1 LDGSTRVLRRLY
13 NWTMSLA
20 AHPHAIWAMFA
31 IAFFESSVFPI
42 PPDVLLI
49 AMVLAAP
56 TNAWRIAL
64 VCSLGSFLG
73 GYFGYGIGYFLYES
87 VGTSIVAFY
96 GYEAAFEEFRKLYIE
111 WGFWIVSMA
120 GFTPFPYK
128 VITIASGTVNLD
140 PIMFG
145 IASAI
150 SRTARFFLVAALLRN
165 FGGPIRAFIER
176 YLGLLTILFFVLL
189 FGGFLVIKWLA

>member
-1 LDGSTRVLRRLY
+1 MLRRLY

-31 IAFFESSVFPI
+31 IAFVESSVFPI

-56 TNAWRIAL
+56 TSAWRIAL
-64 VCSLGSFLG
+64 VCSVGSLLG

-87 VGTSIVAFY
+87 VGASIIAFY
-96 GYEAAFEEFRKLYIE
+96 GYEVAFEDFRRLYTE

-140 PIMFG
+140 PALFG
-145 IASAI
+145 AASAV
-150 SRTARFFLVAALLRN
+150 SRTARFFLVAALLRK
-165 FGGPIRAFIER
+165 FGTPIRGFIER
-176 YLGLLTILFFVLL
+176 YLGLLTSLFFALL
-189 FGGFLVIKWLA
+189 FGGFLVIKLMA

>member
-1 LDGSTRVLRRLY
+1 MLRRLY

-20 AHPHAIWAMFA
+20 AHPHALWVMFA
-31 IAFFESSVFPI
+31 IAFVESSVFPI

-56 TNAWRIAL
+56 TSAWRIAL
-64 VCSLGSFLG
+64 VCSLGSLLG
-73 GYFGYGIGYFLYES
+73 GYLGYGIGYFLYES
-87 VGTSIVAFY
+87 VGASIVALY
-96 GYEAAFEEFRKLYIE
+96 GYETAFEEFRQLYTE

-128 VITIASGTVNLD
+128 VITIASGTVSLD
-140 PIMFG
+140 PVMFG

-150 SRTARFFLVAALLRN
+150 SRSARFFLVAALLYK
-165 FGGPIRAFIER
+165 FGAPIRAFIER
-176 YLGLLTILFFVLL
+176 YLGILTTIFFILL
-189 FGGFLVIKWLA
+189 FGGFLVIKWMA

>member
-1 LDGSTRVLRRLY
+1 MLRRLY

-20 AHPHAIWAMFA
+20 AHPHALWVMFA
-31 IAFFESSVFPI
+31 IAFVESSVFPI

-56 TNAWRIAL
+56 TSAWRIAL
-64 VCSLGSFLG
+64 VCSLGSLLG
-73 GYFGYGIGYFLYES
+73 GYLGYGIGYFLYES
-87 VGTSIVAFY
+87 VGASIVALY
-96 GYEAAFEEFRKLYIE
+96 GYETAFEEFRQLYTE

-128 VITIASGTVNLD
+128 VITIASGTVSLD
-140 PIMFG
+140 PVMFG

-150 SRTARFFLVAALLRN
+150 SRSARFFLVAALLYK
-165 FGGPIRAFIER
+165 FGAPIRAFIER
-176 YLGLLTILFFVLL
+176 YLSILTTIFFILL
-189 FGGFLVIKWLA
+189 FGGFLVIKWMA